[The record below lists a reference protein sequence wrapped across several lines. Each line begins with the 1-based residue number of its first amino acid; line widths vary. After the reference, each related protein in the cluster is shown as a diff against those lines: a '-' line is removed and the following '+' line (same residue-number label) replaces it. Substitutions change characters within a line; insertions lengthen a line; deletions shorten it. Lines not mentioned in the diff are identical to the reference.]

1 MKVMAGIDVGKR
13 SLDVSVAAGPARRFD
28 NTPAGRTALVEWL
41 ERQGATEVVCEPTGG
56 YERPLVRRV
65 QATGWPIHLVH
76 PNRVRHFARAA
87 GNPAKTDALDAQRL
101 ARYGMAFELPRPLA
115 KEADREVVQDLLRR
129 RKQLVNQRVQER
141 HRLDQGQTEG
151 ARLSIERH
159 LQWLDEE
166 ISQLDEAYQQAL
178 EHSVSLAEAAAL
190 YRSVPGVGELTAA
203 TLVGYLPELGHY
215 SGKEVTSLVG
225 LAPWAN
231 DSGRQQGYRSIRGG
245 RGTVRKVLYLAA
257 LAAIRCNDDL
267 KRFYQRLCTRGKTG
281 KVALVAVMRK
291 LLLVL
296 NAIAQRGSPWVQH
309 PAPPG
314 HKKA

>member
-13 SLDVSVAAGPARRFD
+13 SLDVSVAAGRVRRFD
-28 NTPAGRTALVEWL
+28 NTPAGLTALVGWL
-41 ERQGATEVVCEPTGG
+41 ESEGATEVVCEPTRG

-65 QATGWPIHLVH
+65 QATGWPIHIVH
-76 PNRVRHFARAA
+76 PNRVRRFAQAA

-101 ARYGMAFELPRPLA
+101 ARYGMAFKLPRPLA

-151 ARLSIERH
+151 ARLSIERP

-203 TLVGYLPELGHY
+203 TLVGELPELGHY

-257 LAAIRCNDDL
+257 VAAIRCNDDL

-309 PAPPG
+309 PAPAG